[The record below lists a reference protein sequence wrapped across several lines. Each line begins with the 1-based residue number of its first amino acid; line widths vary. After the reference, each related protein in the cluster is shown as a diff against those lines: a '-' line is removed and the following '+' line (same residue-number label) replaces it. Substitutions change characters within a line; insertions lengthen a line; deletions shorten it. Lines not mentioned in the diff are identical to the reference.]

1 METYR
6 SGHNELDSK
15 SSCRVTGTRVQI
27 PPSPPLVNNTNPRQS
42 EFVLFFERDYFGVC
56 VGMNIASPK
65 PPTPTAWQTQKRDEK
80 GNFTK

>member
-1 METYR
+1 M
-6 SGHNELDSK
+6 SFSVNS
-15 SSCRVTGTRVQI
+15 I
-27 PPSPPLVNNTNPRQS
+27 PKCSLYIKGSNADDDVPPLGNCTNPRQS